1 MPINEKEQI
10 VTSLKVN
17 PELWKQA
24 KIAALECDITLG
36 ELIDQ
41 AVREWIKNHEQKGL
55 SDEEAKQL
63 ALKYAKPKHGK

>member
-1 MPINEKEQI
+1 MSTKNREQI

-36 ELIDQ
+36 ALIDQ
-41 AVREWIKNHEQKGL
+41 AVREWIQKQ
-55 SDEEAKQL
+55 EKC
-63 ALKYAKPKHGK
+63 KK

>member
-1 MPINEKEQI
+1 MIVLTIGDEMPINEKDQI

-24 KIAALECDITLG
+24 KISALQCDITLG

-41 AVREWIKNHEQKGL
+41 AVRDWIE
-55 SDEEAKQL
+55 KQE
-63 ALKYAKPKHGK
+63 KCKK

>member
-1 MPINEKEQI
+1 LTIGDEMPINEKDQI

-41 AVREWIKNHEQKGL
+41 AVRAWIQKQ
-55 SDEEAKQL
+55 EK
-63 ALKYAKPKHGK
+63 GKK

>member
-1 MPINEKEQI
+1 MPLDNKNQI

-17 PELWKQA
+17 PELWKHA

-41 AVREWIKNHEQKGL
+41 AVRDWIE
-55 SDEEAKQL
+55 KQGC
-63 ALKYAKPKHGK
+63 KK